1 MTLAEQIVKI
11 REENNLTQE
20 QFAESLFVTRQAVS
34 KWERGVS
41 TPDIETLR
49 QISITYKISLNILL
63 GTINKVKSSERKVLA
78 QRSQKMI
85 GFMIFGM
92 ILSLICLIFTIP
104 LILNNDFKKVD
115 NMFSLMVYLPTFAF
129 LITFIFALVLFIR
142 DIRKPKIIIEYN
154 DFGIFLLSHNDKFIA
169 YEDIV
174 SCNAKFHHAGRYQFQ
189 YSFGNLIIVTKTDN
203 IKVGTIAD
211 LDRVKSKLIELKTQN
226 TIAN

>member
-41 TPDIETLR
+41 IPDIETLR
-49 QISITYKISLNILL
+49 KISITYKISLNILL

-92 ILSLICLIFTIP
+92 ILSLIGLIFTIP

-129 LITFIFALVLFIR
+129 LITFILALILFIR

-226 TIAN
+226 TIVN